1 MKMAGRV
8 AIGLLAAVIAAVG
21 GCQTYREKP
30 LNDTTVAG
38 ATTEPTNQQMQA
50 QSREIKHPILKP
62 IELHPDQGLSPDE
75 AAIIAVLI
83 NPSLRAQR
91 DERAS
96 ADAELIKAGILP
108 NPTLSYNYDFVT
120 GGDTRGTVNAYGLGL
135 TWEVT
140 SLISHETKVNA
151 AKSAVAAVNLDI
163 AWQEWQTA
171 EAAKMAVYDLLALQQ
186 QLEIAQDVDRR
197 LQENLDLIRHAEDAG
212 LKTAVELAAAEAA
225 ARDVHAT
232 VLQTT
237 RDIEHQ
243 RLQLNRAIGVAPDVQ
258 LQLRAGTPL
267 PSRFDAPN
275 RDELLTDLEQR
286 RLDLLGLKRGYDS
299 QEQTLRAAVLD
310 QFPKIS
316 LGFNHGSDTTDVHTT
331 GPGISIDLPIFDRN
345 QGTIAAETAT
355 RQKLFD
361 EYHARVFEARSDV
374 ASALVDIKS
383 INAQITDAEAAVPNL
398 QHLVDVYRDA
408 VDHGAADVL
417 SYYEAWNNLASR
429 KLDILKLKQQLAD
442 NRIALELAA
451 GRYFADESTPSTR
464 PAAAAALTPSS
475 GTPGEGR
482 GEGRGEGDFRAPI
495 AFETRNH
502 PHPNPLP
509 SYRARGPEQA
519 AGVNP

>member
-1 MKMAGRV
+1 
-8 AIGLLAAVIAAVG
+8 
-21 GCQTYREKP
+21 
-30 LNDTTVAG
+30 
-38 ATTEPTNQQMQA
+38 
-50 QSREIKHPILKP
+50 
-62 IELHPDQGLSPDE
+62 
-75 AAIIAVLI
+75 
-83 NPSLRAQR
+83 
-91 DERAS
+91 
-96 ADAELIKAGILP
+96 
-108 NPTLSYNYDFVT
+108 
-120 GGDTRGTVNAYGLGL
+120 
-135 TWEVT
+135 
-140 SLISHETKVNA
+140 
-151 AKSAVAAVNLDI
+151 
-163 AWQEWQTA
+163 
-171 EAAKMAVYDLLALQQ
+171 
-186 QLEIAQDVDRR
+186 
-197 LQENLDLIRHAEDAG
+197 LIRRAEEAG

-225 ARDVHAT
+225 ARDAHTT

-243 RLQLNRAIGVAPDVQ
+243 RLQLNRAIGVDPAVQ

-267 PSRFDAPN
+267 PSKFEAPA
-275 RDELLTDLEQR
+275 DHELLADLEQS

-316 LGFNHGSDTTDVHTT
+316 LGFNHASDTTDVHTT

-383 INAQITDAEAAVPNL
+383 INAQIADAEAAVPNL

-442 NRIALELAA
+442 NRVALELAA
-451 GRYFADESTPSTR
+451 GRYLTDETTPSTQ
-464 PAAAAALTPSS
+464 PAAAAASS
-475 GTPGEGR
+475 SSEAAGDGTRAGR
-482 GEGRGEGDFRAPI
+482 G
-495 AFETRNH
+495 
-502 PHPNPLP
+502 
-509 SYRARGPEQA
+509 S
-519 AGVNP
+519 